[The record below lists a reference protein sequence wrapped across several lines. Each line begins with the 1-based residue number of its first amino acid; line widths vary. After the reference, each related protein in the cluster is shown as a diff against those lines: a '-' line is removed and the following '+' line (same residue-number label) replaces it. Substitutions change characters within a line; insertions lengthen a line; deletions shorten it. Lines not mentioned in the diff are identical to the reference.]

1 MLDNKNKK
9 LNDNL
14 NSKMRIGTYVHP
26 LFHSIVGDTIRNRGK
41 DILYAKS
48 YDTTNEEL
56 TERFGTTPVF
66 IDGESHN
73 LKLKYKIPYGEYGT
87 HDPNHEPTIDDW
99 IDIPISL
106 KDTFYGLSYSVN
118 KEYLFKAHARVRFEH
133 HQVDNILIAN
143 EYKFPIFIKDDKVHR
158 DIKNISINN
167 LEIEI
172 DNTFSNNFYYASN
185 PFRALVFP
193 NISPVYN
200 HDNVYAHANINAYS
214 GRHLRYTLASV
225 CTFDTE
231 RNNSKILNKMEYSS
245 MVYDTLVHAAR
256 NLSRHLTWDEWHD
269 MRCARSPYYPLPI
282 QVTFE
287 LNPTFDTDNS
297 HKIMYGDMYKSVG
310 YIVIRTFRG
319 KMSFQKP
326 GHKASYVNED
336 IVNSFATY
344 DLQNDS
350 YLSDFDILFR
360 IPKNIPS
367 IIFTTHEGQTYKREL
382 LMVSPQWFKSD
393 QLLPDDT
400 ENGAIL
406 EDTAKVYPSCDGMV
420 IAKTNIFIDDNIYT
434 SDANVINYMK
444 SLDMNA
450 FLLPAERSVME
461 WHDRDDV

>member
-1 MLDNKNKK
+1 MLDDKNKK

-26 LFHSIVGDTIRNRGK
+26 LFHSIVGDTIKNRGK
-41 DILYAKS
+41 DIMYTKS
-48 YDTTNEEL
+48 YTTTKEEL
-56 TERFGTTPVF
+56 TERFWTTPVY

-73 LKLKYKIPYGEYGT
+73 LKLKYKIPYGE
-87 HDPNHEPTIDDW
+87 HSANHESSVDDW
-99 IDIPISL
+99 VDIPISL

-118 KEYLFKAHARVRFEH
+118 KEYLFKAHACVRIRPS
-133 HQVDNILIAN
+133 QVESVLIAN

-158 DIKNISINN
+158 NIKNISINN

-172 DNTFSNNFYYASN
+172 DNTFSNNFYHGGN
-185 PFRALVFP
+185 PDVLKFP
-193 NISPVYN
+193 NMSPIYN
-200 HDNVYAHANINAYS
+200 ANNRYTKSNINAYS

-245 MVYDTLVHAAR
+245 MVYDTLVHSAR

-287 LNPTFDTDNS
+287 LNPKFDTDNS
-297 HKIMYGDMYKSVG
+297 HKIMYGDMYKRVG

-319 KMSFQKP
+319 NMAFQKP
-326 GHKASYVNED
+326 GFKPAYVAESISNHF
-336 IVNSFATY
+336 STH
-344 DLQNDS
+344 DLQNDD
-350 YLSDFDILFR
+350 YISDFDILFR

-393 QLLPDDT
+393 QLLPSDT
-400 ENGAIL
+400 ANF
-406 EDTAKVYPSCDGMV
+406 EDTAKVYPNCDGMV
-420 IAKTNIFIDDNIYT
+420 IAKTNTFADNNIYA
-434 SDANVINYMK
+434 SNANVINYMK

-461 WHDRDDV
+461 WHDRDEV

>member
-1 MLDNKNKK
+1 MLDDKNKK

-26 LFHSIVGDTIRNRGK
+26 LFHSIVGDTIKNRGK
-41 DILYAKS
+41 DIMYTKS
-48 YDTTNEEL
+48 YTTTKEEL
-56 TERFGTTPVF
+56 TERFWTTPVY
-66 IDGESHN
+66 IDSESHN
-73 LKLKYKIPYGEYGT
+73 LKLKYKIPYGE
-87 HDPNHEPTIDDW
+87 HSANHEPSVDDW
-99 IDIPISL
+99 IDTPISL
-106 KDTFYGLSYSVN
+106 KDTFYGLSYSAN
-118 KEYLFKAHARVRFEH
+118 REYLFKAHARVRIAPSQIES
-133 HQVDNILIAN
+133 VLVAN

-158 DIKNISINN
+158 NIKNISINN

-172 DNTFSNNFYYASN
+172 DNTFSNNFYHGGN
-185 PFRALVFP
+185 PDVLKFP
-193 NISPVYN
+193 NMSPIYN
-200 HDNVYAHANINAYS
+200 ANNRYTKSNINAYS

-245 MVYDTLVHAAR
+245 MVYDTLVHSAR

-287 LNPTFDTDNS
+287 LNPKFDTDNS
-297 HKIMYGDMYKSVG
+297 HKIICGDMYKRVG

-319 KMSFQKP
+319 NMAFQKP
-326 GHKASYVNED
+326 GFKPAYVAESISNHF
-336 IVNSFATY
+336 STH
-344 DLQNDS
+344 DLQNDD

-382 LMVSPQWFKSD
+382 LMVSSQWFKSD
-393 QLLPDDT
+393 QLLPSDT
-400 ENGAIL
+400 ADF
-406 EDTAKVYPSCDGMV
+406 EDTAKVYPNCDSMV
-420 IAKTNIFIDDNIYT
+420 IAKTNIFVDNNIYT
-434 SDANVINYMK
+434 SNANVINYMK

-461 WHDRDDV
+461 WHDRDEV

>member
-1 MLDNKNKK
+1 MLDDKNKK

-48 YDTTNEEL
+48 YNTTNEEL

-66 IDGESHN
+66 IDAESRN
-73 LKLKYKIPYGEYGT
+73 LKLKYKIPYGEHNIHSKST
-87 HDPNHEPTIDDW
+87 VDDW

-106 KDTFYGLSYSVN
+106 KDTFYGLSYSAN
-118 KEYLFKAHARVRFEH
+118 KEYLFKAHARIRFEH
-133 HQVDNILIAN
+133 HQIDNILIVN

-158 DIKNISINN
+158 NIKNISINN

-172 DNTFSNNFYYASN
+172 DNTFSNNFYYVSN
-185 PFRALVFP
+185 PFTALRFP
-193 NISPVYN
+193 NMSPVYDQ
-200 HDNVYAHANINAYS
+200 DNGYRNSNINAYS

-225 CTFDTE
+225 CTFDTD

-245 MVYDTLVHAAR
+245 MVYDTLVHSAR
-256 NLSRHLTWDEWHD
+256 NLNRHLTWDEWHD

-287 LNPTFDTDNS
+287 LNPTFDNVNS
-297 HKIMYGDMYKSVG
+297 NNIIYGDMYKCVG

-319 KMSFQKP
+319 KMSFQRP
-326 GHKASYVNED
+326 GHKASYVAD
-336 IVNSFATY
+336 MISNSFATH
-344 DLQNDS
+344 DLQNDN
-350 YLSDFDILFR
+350 YLADFDILFR

-393 QLLPDDT
+393 QLLPSDT
-400 ENGAIL
+400 SDSTNFENA
-406 EDTAKVYPSCDGMV
+406 AKVYPNCDEMV
-420 IAKTNIFIDDNIYT
+420 IAKTNIFIDDNIYM
-434 SDANVINYMK
+434 SNANVINYMK

-461 WHDRDDV
+461 WHDRDEV